1 MEEGEEQA
9 DAAMGVGTAAQRA
22 LVTVGTTEVRSRK
35 EDLCNGVLV
44 KLGQRLQPRGQVGM
58 QW

>member
-22 LVTVGTTEVRSRK
+22 LVTVGTTEVRSRR
-35 EDLCNGVLV
+35 ENLCDGVLV
-44 KLGQRLQPRGQVGM
+44 KLEQRLQPKG
-58 QW
+58 

>member
-22 LVTVGTTEVRSRK
+22 LVTVGTTEVRSRR
-35 EDLCNGVLV
+35 ENLCDGVLV
-44 KLGQRLQPRGQVGM
+44 KLEQTPANGLG
-58 QW
+58 WYA

>member
-9 DAAMGVGTAAQRA
+9 DAAISVGTAAQRA
-22 LVTVGTTEVRSRK
+22 LVTVGTTEVRSRR
-35 EDLCNGVLV
+35 ENLCDGVLV
-44 KLGQRLQPRGQVGM
+44 KLEQRLQPTGQFGM